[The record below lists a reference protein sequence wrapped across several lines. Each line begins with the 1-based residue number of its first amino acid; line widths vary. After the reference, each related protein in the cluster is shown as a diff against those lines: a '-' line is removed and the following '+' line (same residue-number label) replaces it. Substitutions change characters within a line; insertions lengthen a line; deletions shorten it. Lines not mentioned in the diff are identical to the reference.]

1 MTNVLVL
8 FFLES
13 FVILIKF
20 IFSKKT
26 VYVIRKRPIPLRML
40 I

>member
-1 MTNVLVL
+1 MVL
-8 FFLES
+8 FLLES
-13 FVILIKF
+13 FVVLIKF
-20 IFSKKT
+20 IFFFKKV